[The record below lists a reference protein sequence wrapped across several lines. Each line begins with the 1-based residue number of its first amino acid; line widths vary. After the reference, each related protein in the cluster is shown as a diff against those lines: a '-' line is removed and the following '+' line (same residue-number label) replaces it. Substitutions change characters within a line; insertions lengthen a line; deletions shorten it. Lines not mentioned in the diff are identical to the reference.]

1 MLPASAGAKTNIGII
16 SGYGSCG
23 GDGKDGAAFCV
34 LKNYCIFAF
43 ELMVARERGA
53 SKDGHIGGSN
63 PSQFAKEVAR
73 PPYFICLYCFPF
85 ISAISTTPIDLA
97 KLYVR
102 PFLL

>member
-1 MLPASAGAKTNIGII
+1 MARKCAAARVGKF
-16 SGYGSCG
+16 
-23 GDGKDGAAFCV
+23 GDVFCV
-34 LKNYCIFAF
+34 SKDFYIFAF
-43 ELMVARERGA
+43 ELMVAREREALKSGY
-53 SKDGHIGGSN
+53 IGGSN
-63 PSQFAKEVAR
+63 PTQFAKEVAR